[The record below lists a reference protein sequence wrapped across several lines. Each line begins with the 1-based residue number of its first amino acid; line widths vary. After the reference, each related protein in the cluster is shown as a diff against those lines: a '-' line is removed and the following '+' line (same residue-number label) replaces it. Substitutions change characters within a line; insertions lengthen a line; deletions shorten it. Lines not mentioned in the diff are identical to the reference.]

1 MDYKKIKEKL
11 LEIQEMMRE
20 IPQNCKGDSDM
31 ARYNRRKYMKV
42 KHGIYELI
50 DIL

>member
-1 MDYKKIKEKL
+1 MDYEKIKEKL

-20 IPQNCKGDSDM
+20 IPQNRKGDSGM
-31 ARYNRRKYMKV
+31 AMHHRRKYMKV
-42 KHGIYELI
+42 KHEIQELI